1 MKPAQMGTLKFFSL
15 LFLLPGLAGLIVSAM
30 ISTHYLDTLPKWPA
44 PDQMRITPRNIHGTV
59 VYQTVEENSRLNL
72 LEYSSV
78 GVFLIGLGLGF
89 VYLAKW
95 GIVQALGADD
105 EEMDEHLGESLPD
118 NRDFKA
124 GTYKIVSLSHIPLQL
139 MHARTA

>member
-44 PDQMRITPRNIHGTV
+44 PEQMRITPRNIHGTL

-105 EEMDEHLGESLPD
+105 EELDERLGESLPG
-118 NRDFKA
+118 NRNLK
-124 GTYKIVSLSHIPLQL
+124 PE
-139 MHARTA
+139 RTRTFH

>member
-44 PDQMRITPRNIHGTV
+44 PDEMRITPRNIHGTV

-78 GVFLIGLGLGF
+78 GVFLLGLGLGF

-95 GIVQALGADD
+95 GIVRALGADD
-105 EEMDEHLGESLPD
+105 EELDEHLGENLPD
-118 NRDFKA
+118 NRDLKA
-124 GTYKIVSLSHIPLQL
+124 E
-139 MHARTA
+139 RTRSFH